1 MTTGGGPDA
10 AANGAAQ
17 EDFDE
22 RSIDILVS
30 LAKNG
35 EIDPWDID
43 IVDVTDRFL
52 ARVAELEKLDLRVS
66 SRTLLFASMLLR
78 MKSDALEESEPED
91 LYEEEPVEDDLQACF
106 PALQPKVRRHAK
118 RRVTLSELIQELKK
132 ATKRKERSDVRRLVQ
147 VQVQEFDALAVAHSE
162 DIERQV
168 KDMKRE
174 LKRRFALRDQVLFSE
189 LIDDNTVEA
198 IVETYIPLLFM
209 ATRRQIQL
217 EQKEL
222 FGDLSITCKN
232 L

>member
-1 MTTGGGPDA
+1 LTAGGSPDV

-52 ARVAELEKLDLRVS
+52 ARVAELEKLDLRIS
-66 SRTLLFASMLLR
+66 SRTLLFASILLR

-91 LYEEEPVEDDLQACF
+91 LDEEDQGEDDLQACF
-106 PALQPKVRRHAK
+106 PALKPKVRRHAK

-132 ATKRKERSDVRRLVQ
+132 ATKRKERSDVRRSVQ
-147 VQVQEFDALAVAHSE
+147 HQARDFEALAVAHSE
-162 DIERQV
+162 DIEGHV
-168 KDMKRE
+168 KQLKRE

-189 LIDDNTVEA
+189 LVVDNTVEA

-222 FGDLSITCKN
+222 FGDLSITCKD

>member
-1 MTTGGGPDA
+1 MTTGGSPDA
-10 AANGAAQ
+10 VANGAAQ

-35 EIDPWDID
+35 DIDPWDID

-52 ARVAELEKLDLRVS
+52 ARVAELEKLDLRIS

-91 LYEEEPVEDDLQACF
+91 LYEEDQGEDDLQACF
-106 PALQPKVRRHAK
+106 PALKPKVRRHAK

-132 ATKRKERSDVRRLVQ
+132 ATKRKERSDVRRSVQ
-147 VQVQEFDALAVAHSE
+147 LQPHDFDALAVAHSE
-162 DIERQV
+162 DIERHV
-168 KDMKRE
+168 KEMKRE
-174 LKRRFALRDQVLFSE
+174 LKRRFSSRDQVLFSE
-189 LIDDNTVEA
+189 LIVDNTVEA

>member
-1 MTTGGGPDA
+1 LTTGGSPDA
-10 AANGAAQ
+10 AANDVAQ

-30 LAKNG
+30 LAKSG

-91 LYEEEPVEDDLQACF
+91 LYEDEPIEDELQACF
-106 PALQPKVRRHAK
+106 PALKSKVRRHAK

-132 ATKRKERSDVRRLVQ
+132 ATKRKERSDVRRSMQL
-147 VQVQEFDALAVAHSE
+147 QVQEFDAVGVAHSE

-168 KDMKRE
+168 KHMKRE

-189 LIDDNTVEA
+189 LIVDNTVEA

-222 FGDLSITCKN
+222 FGDLSITSKD

>member
-1 MTTGGGPDA
+1 LTTGGSPDA
-10 AANGAAQ
+10 AANDVAQ

-30 LAKNG
+30 LAKSG

-91 LYEEEPVEDDLQACF
+91 LYEDEPIEDELQACF
-106 PALQPKVRRHAK
+106 PALKSKVRRHAK

-132 ATKRKERSDVRRLVQ
+132 ATKRKERSDVRRSMQL
-147 VQVQEFDALAVAHSE
+147 QVQEFDAVGVAHSE

-168 KDMKRE
+168 KHMKRE

-189 LIDDNTVEA
+189 LIVDNTVEA

-222 FGDLSITCKN
+222 FGDLSITCKD

>member
-1 MTTGGGPDA
+1 MTEGGSPDTVV
-10 AANGAAQ
+10 NGAAQ
-17 EDFDE
+17 DDFDE

-91 LYEEEPVEDDLQACF
+91 QYEEEPVEDDLQACF
-106 PALQPKVRRHAK
+106 PALKPKVRRHAK

-132 ATKRKERSDVRRLVQ
+132 ATKRKERSDIRRLVQ
-147 VQVQEFDALAVAHSE
+147 HQTHEFDALGVAHSE
-162 DIERQV
+162 DIEKHV
-168 KDMKRE
+168 KSMERE
-174 LKRRFALRDQVLFSE
+174 LKRRFALHDKVLFSE
-189 LIDDNTVEA
+189 LIVDNTVEA

-209 ATRRQIQL
+209 ATRREIQL

>member
-1 MTTGGGPDA
+1 MTSDGRDA
-10 AANGAAQ
+10 TANGEAP

-43 IVDVTDRFL
+43 IVDVTDKFL
-52 ARVAELEKLDLRVS
+52 AQVAELEKLDLRVS
-66 SRTLLFASMLLR
+66 SRTLLFASILLR
-78 MKSDALEESEPED
+78 MKADALEESEPQDLDEEELLDED
-91 LYEEEPVEDDLQACF
+91 LRACF
-106 PALQPKVRRHAK
+106 PALKPKVRRHAK
-118 RRVTLSELIQELKK
+118 SRVTLSELIHELKK
-132 ATKRKERSDVRRLVQ
+132 ATKRKEKSDVRRLIQ
-147 VQVQEFDALAVAHSE
+147 LQPQEFDAFAVAHTE

-168 KDMKRE
+168 KRVQRE
-174 LKRRFALRDQVLFSE
+174 LKRRFGKQDRVLFSE
-189 LIDDNTVEA
+189 LVIDNTAEH
-198 IVETYIPLLFM
+198 IVQTYIPLLFM

-222 FGDLSITCKN
+222 FGDIWIQCKN

>member
-1 MTTGGGPDA
+1 LTAGGSPDV

-35 EIDPWDID
+35 DIDPWDID
-43 IVDVTDRFL
+43 VVDVTDRFL
-52 ARVAELEKLDLRVS
+52 ERVAELEKLDLRIS
-66 SRTLLFASMLLR
+66 SRTLLFASILLR

-91 LYEEEPVEDDLQACF
+91 LYEEDQGEDDLQACF
-106 PALQPKVRRHAK
+106 PALKPKVRRHAK

-132 ATKRKERSDVRRLVQ
+132 ATKRKERSDVRRSVQ
-147 VQVQEFDALAVAHSE
+147 LQTSDFDALAVAHSE
-162 DIERQV
+162 DIERHVQ
-168 KDMKRE
+168 KMKRE
-174 LKRRFALRDQVLFSE
+174 LKRRFASRDKVLFSE
-189 LIDDNTVEA
+189 LIVDNTVEA
-198 IVETYIPLLFM
+198 IVETYLPLLFM

-222 FGDLSITCKN
+222 FGDLSITCKD

>member
-1 MTTGGGPDA
+1 LTSDGRPTA
-10 AANGAAQ
+10 TANGEAP

-43 IVDVTDRFL
+43 IVDVTDKFL
-52 ARVAELEKLDLRVS
+52 AQVAELEKLDLRVS
-66 SRTLLFASMLLR
+66 SRTLLFASILLR
-78 MKSDALEESEPED
+78 MKADALEESEPQDLDEED
-91 LYEEEPVEDDLQACF
+91 LLDKDFHACF
-106 PALQPKVRRHAK
+106 PALKPKLRRLAK
-118 RRVTLSELIQELKK
+118 RHVTLSELIHELKK
-132 ATKRKERSDVRRLVQ
+132 ATKRKEKSDVRRLIQ
-147 VQVQEFDALAVAHSE
+147 LQAQEFDALTVAHTE

-168 KDMKRE
+168 KRVQGE
-174 LKRRFALRDQVLFSE
+174 LKRRFGKQDQVLFSD
-189 LIDDNTVEA
+189 LVVDNTAEH
-198 IVETYIPLLFM
+198 IVQTYIPLLFM

-222 FGDLSITCKN
+222 FGDILIQCKN

>member
-1 MTTGGGPDA
+1 LTTGGSPDV

-35 EIDPWDID
+35 DIDPWDID

-52 ARVAELEKLDLRVS
+52 ARVAELEKLDLRIS

-78 MKSDALEESEPED
+78 MKSDALEESEPGD
-91 LYEEEPVEDDLQACF
+91 LYEEDQGEDDLQACF
-106 PALQPKVRRHAK
+106 PALKPKVRRHAK

-132 ATKRKERSDVRRLVQ
+132 ATKRKERSDVRRFVQ
-147 VQVQEFDALAVAHSE
+147 LQAHDFDALAVAHSE
-162 DIERQV
+162 DIETHV
-168 KDMKRE
+168 KQMKRE
-174 LKRRFALRDQVLFSE
+174 LKRRFASRDQVLFSE
-189 LIDDNTVEA
+189 LIVDNTVEA

-209 ATRRQIQL
+209 ATRRQIKL

>member
-106 PALQPKVRRHAK
+106 PALKPKVRRHAK

-189 LIDDNTVEA
+189 LIVDDTVEA

>member
-1 MTTGGGPDA
+1 MTPGDSPDVA
-10 AANGAAQ
+10 GNAAAQ

-78 MKSDALEESEPED
+78 MKSDALEEPEPED
-91 LYEEEPVEDDLQACF
+91 LYEDEPIEDELKACF
-106 PALQPKVRRHAK
+106 PALRSKVRRHAK

-132 ATKRKERSDVRRLVQ
+132 ATKRKERSDVRRYMQL
-147 VQVQEFDALAVAHSE
+147 QVQEFDAVGVAHSE

-168 KDMKRE
+168 KHMKRE

-189 LIDDNTVEA
+189 LIVDNTVEA

-222 FGDLSITCKN
+222 FGDLSITCKD

>member
-1 MTTGGGPDA
+1 M
-10 AANGAAQ
+10 
-17 EDFDE
+17 
-22 RSIDILVS
+22 
-30 LAKNG
+30 
-35 EIDPWDID
+35 
-43 IVDVTDRFL
+43 DVTDRFL

-106 PALQPKVRRHAK
+106 PALKPKVRRHAK

-132 ATKRKERSDVRRLVQ
+132 ATKRKERSEVRRLVQ

-189 LIDDNTVEA
+189 LIVDDTVEA

>member
-1 MTTGGGPDA
+1 LTSGGGSDA
-10 AANGAAQ
+10 VNGAAQ

-91 LYEEEPVEDDLQACF
+91 LYEEESVEDELQACF
-106 PALQPKVRRHAK
+106 PALKSKVRRHAK
-118 RRVTLSELIQELKK
+118 RRVTLSELIQDLR
-132 ATKRKERSDVRRLVQ
+132 KRQSARKSLM
-147 VQVQEFDALAVAHSE
+147 FDGLCSF
-162 DIERQV
+162 
-168 KDMKRE
+168 KCKSSM
-174 LKRRFALRDQVLFSE
+174 
-189 LIDDNTVEA
+189 
-198 IVETYIPLLFM
+198 LL
-209 ATRRQIQL
+209 
-217 EQKEL
+217 
-222 FGDLSITCKN
+222 D
-232 L
+232 

>member
-1 MTTGGGPDA
+1 MKTGGSPDA

-106 PALQPKVRRHAK
+106 PALKPKVRRHAK

-189 LIDDNTVEA
+189 LIVDDTVEA

>member
-1 MTTGGGPDA
+1 LTTGGSPDA
-10 AANGAAQ
+10 SANGAAQ

-30 LAKNG
+30 LAKSG

-91 LYEEEPVEDDLQACF
+91 LYEDEPIEDDLQACF
-106 PALQPKVRRHAK
+106 PALKSKMRRHAK

-132 ATKRKERSDVRRLVQ
+132 ATKRKERSDVRRSTQL
-147 VQVQEFDALAVAHSE
+147 QVQEFDAVGVVHSE

-168 KDMKRE
+168 KHMKRE
-174 LKRRFALRDQVLFSE
+174 LRRRFALRDQVLFSE
-189 LIDDNTVEA
+189 LIVDNTVEA

-222 FGDLSITCKN
+222 FGDLSITCKD

>member
-1 MTTGGGPDA
+1 LTSDGRDATT
-10 AANGAAQ
+10 NGEAP

-43 IVDVTDRFL
+43 IVDVTDKFL
-52 ARVAELEKLDLRVS
+52 AQVAELEKLDLRVS
-66 SRTLLFASMLLR
+66 SRTLLFASILLR
-78 MKSDALEESEPED
+78 MKADALEESEPQDLDEEELLDED
-91 LYEEEPVEDDLQACF
+91 LRACF
-106 PALQPKVRRHAK
+106 PALKPKVRRYAK
-118 RRVTLSELIQELKK
+118 RRVTLSELIHELKK
-132 ATKRKERSDVRRLVQ
+132 ATKRKEKSDVRRLIQ
-147 VQVQEFDALAVAHSE
+147 LQEQEFDAFAVAHTE

-168 KDMKRE
+168 KRVQRE
-174 LKRRFALRDQVLFSE
+174 LKRRFGKQDQVLFSE
-189 LIDDNTVEA
+189 LVIDNTAEH
-198 IVETYIPLLFM
+198 IVQTYIPLLFM

-222 FGDLSITCKN
+222 FGDILIQCKN

>member
-1 MTTGGGPDA
+1 MTTGGSPNA

-106 PALQPKVRRHAK
+106 PALKPKVRRHAK

-132 ATKRKERSDVRRLVQ
+132 ATKRKERSEVRRLVQ

-189 LIDDNTVEA
+189 LIVDDTVEA

>member
-1 MTTGGGPDA
+1 LTAGGSPDV

-35 EIDPWDID
+35 DIDPWDID

-52 ARVAELEKLDLRVS
+52 ARVAELEKLDLRIS
-66 SRTLLFASMLLR
+66 SRTLLFASILLR

-91 LYEEEPVEDDLQACF
+91 LYEEDQGEDDLQACF
-106 PALQPKVRRHAK
+106 PALKPKVRRHAK

-132 ATKRKERSDVRRLVQ
+132 ATKRKERSDVRRFVQ
-147 VQVQEFDALAVAHSE
+147 LQAQEFDALAVAHSE

-168 KDMKRE
+168 KRVKRE
-174 LKRRFALRDQVLFSE
+174 LKRRFAVRDQVLFSE
-189 LIDDNTVEA
+189 LIVDNTVEA
-198 IVETYIPLLFM
+198 IVQTYIPLLFM

-222 FGDLSITCKN
+222 FGDLSIKCKN

>member
-1 MTTGGGPDA
+1 MTSGESPDT
-10 AANGAAQ
+10 AANGAAP

-43 IVDVTDRFL
+43 IVDVTDKFL

-66 SRTLLFASMLLR
+66 SRTLLFASILLR
-78 MKSDALEESEPED
+78 MKSDVLEGPEPED
-91 LYEEEPVEDDLQACF
+91 VDEEEPVEDDLQACF
-106 PALQPKVRRHAK
+106 PALRPKVRRHAK
-118 RRVTLSELIQELKK
+118 RRVSLSELIQELKK
-132 ATKRKERSDVRRLVQ
+132 ATKRKERSDVRRFVQ
-147 VQVQEFDALAVAHSE
+147 LQAQEFDALSVAHSE

-168 KDMKRE
+168 KRVKRE
-174 LKRRFALRDQVLFSE
+174 LKRRFAVRDQVLFSE
-189 LIDDNTVEA
+189 LIVDNTVEA
-198 IVETYIPLLFM
+198 IVQTYIPLLFM

-222 FGDLSITCKN
+222 FGDLSIKCKN